1 MLTSYDDNQEIN
13 SISHLMAPDTI
24 IPIIVAFCIVMFTML
39 LAITS
44 YKLIHASNHEQIKK
58 TYRRLVGIKKEEIK
72 ILNKYATAVSSNNI
86 SYNNYYVETQKG
98 TLQASYYSYKNL
110 ILGDTV
116 TVKILNNILYTQDE
130 LEKIE
135 KEMNIPVTK

>member
-58 TYRRLVGIKKEEIK
+58 TYRKLVGIKKEEIK